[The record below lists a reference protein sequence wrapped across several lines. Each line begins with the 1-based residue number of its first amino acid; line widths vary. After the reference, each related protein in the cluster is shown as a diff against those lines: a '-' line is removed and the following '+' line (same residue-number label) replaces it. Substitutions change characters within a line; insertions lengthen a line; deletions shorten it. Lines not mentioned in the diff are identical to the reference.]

1 MKEGGE
7 SKKFMISPF
16 KRKPD
21 ENESGYEPEI
31 ESNEESEQESKAK
44 YRGDIARMTMEE
56 YNRRM

>member
-1 MKEGGE
+1 
-7 SKKFMISPF
+7 MISPF